1 MRKKGD
7 YVLMFDINLWE
18 WGRAKL
24 IYSNKAG
31 HFGFC
36 LEIGSAGHIVNS
48 GD

>member
-31 HFGFC
+31 DFGFFW
-36 LEIGSAGHIVNS
+36 N
-48 GD
+48 